1 MEKFW
6 GKRKKINGND
16 DDNLNDDDLYIL
28 DVEKNTIENQ
38 NIQEEDVVNEN
49 QNIKADVVN
58 KNQNVNKDNSQIEDN
73 IFEQRITEP
82 VAENNN
88 VLDNE
93 PKNKPNLFDKAIS
106 QITNL
111 KETSVN
117 IGNKIVAKVET
128 GIEEIG
134 QKKKSLENNDDDLV
148 TKILNLTKEI
158 EEIKETAKQSTPL
171 KENFK
176 TNIVLSENLSI
187 SDLII
192 QMEQSN
198 SFMKQ
203 IAIYLRHEVE
213 NIIELFIEEQ
223 LTPITQKIK
232 QIKLEELQL
241 QNKYNILMQ
250 DLDIKLN
257 GKQNEIM
264 NVEKEIVVK
273 KQNFQEL
280 VDKIE
285 NEEKTLENITVE
297 TNIQNQA
304 LLSLIKSV
312 EAEKKRFTGDLETFK
327 EDSKNKIE
335 EEINE
340 LKIKVNNELNE
351 EIEMQVLQKLEDFEK
366 IFVGLSKD
374 LKNKILEKLL
384 NK

>member
-38 NIQEEDVVNEN
+38 NI
-49 QNIKADVVN
+49 KADVVN

-82 VAENNN
+82 VVENNN
-88 VLDNE
+88 VLENE

-117 IGNKIVAKVET
+117 ISNKIVAKVET

-250 DLDIKLN
+250 DLDMKLN
-257 GKQNEIM
+257 GKQNEMI

-273 KQNFQEL
+273 KQNFKEL

-312 EAEKKRFTGDLETFK
+312 ESEKKRFAGDLETFK
-327 EDSKNKIE
+327 KDSKNKIE
-335 EEINE
+335 EEIKE

>member
-16 DDNLNDDDLYIL
+16 DDNLNDNDLYIL